1 MLKVRFP
8 KFLMLDNY
16 VLTLVVDIGI
26 VAQV

>member
-8 KFLMLDNY
+8 KFLLLDNY
-16 VLTLVVDIGI
+16 VLTLVADIGI

>member
-16 VLTLVVDIGI
+16 VLTLVADIGI
-26 VAQV
+26 VVQV